1 MTPNICE
8 DILVYTNQCDW
19 AHSRAGTWFCNV
31 WPECSFLNRKSCWA
45 LGSIYCLTHDNKAHW
60 WIWDLELG
68 TFTWYVSDVTSVVI
82 CSFFSLVFFHCSGD
96 RISHAL
102 GCVGCYQPLSGGQD
116 FYCHGVKLQ
125 DAVSKNM
132 FQKHKVI
139 LIFKAWLALNRRLGT
154 MTSRITSNLNYFM
167 LHNFSATCP
176 KSGSSSVQLILSST
190 YMSDETEFLVAGLT
204 LTTNLF
210 VLIKSLVFS
219 ITSDVWS
226 SL

>member
-1 MTPNICE
+1 M
-8 DILVYTNQCDW
+8 ILQCVARVLIPQQKIMLSPGVYLL
-19 AHSRAGTWFCNV
+19 
-31 WPECSFLNRKSCWA
+31 LNSWQQSPLVNMRSW
-45 LGSIYCLTHDNKAHW
+45 
-60 WIWDLELG
+60 
-68 TFTWYVSDVTSVVI
+68 TWYIHLVCEWCDL
-82 CSFFSLVFFHCSGD
+82 CCYLLLFFSGIFPLQW
-96 RISHAL
+96 RQNISCPWL
-102 GCVGCYQPLSGGQD
+102 FCVGCYQPLSGGQD

-210 VLIKSLVFS
+210 ILIKSLVFS